1 MNNPA
6 PAGSALIDQFTAFHA
21 ALADF
26 TRTLGA
32 QSAPAE
38 VRDQLASMIDGLAQ
52 DLDGRRAHDNG
63 NEARYLMAA
72 FADEVLIAT
81 EWEHQQAWIGFL
93 LEEKLFGSRNAG
105 DRVFARIGDLL
116 QARDPDRAELALPY
130 LYALALGFR
139 GRFGHGEK
147 DNAELGRMRAS
158 LFKLANGRDP
168 DPLFGGAL
176 DSSEQALARRL
187 MPRAYRNMVLD
198 AAPVMLPNPNRWLG
212 IFGCAVAFML
222 LAAFLVWEG
231 QTRALRM
238 HFRETA
244 PRDAHSVA
252 TQPAPPATSA
262 HGAAP

>member
-1 MNNPA
+1 MSNPA

-21 ALADF
+21 ALADY

-32 QSAPAE
+32 QSVPAE
-38 VRDQLASMIDGLAQ
+38 VRDQLAAIIDGLGQ
-52 DLDGRRAHDNG
+52 DLVGRRAHDNG

-72 FADEVLIAT
+72 FADEVLIAS
-81 EWEHQQAWIGFL
+81 EWEQRQAWIGFL

-139 GRFGHGEK
+139 GRFGRGDRE
-147 DNAELGRMRAS
+147 DAELARMRAA

-168 DPLFGGAL
+168 DPLFGGVDAGEH
-176 DSSEQALARRL
+176 DLARRL
-187 MPRAYRNMVLD
+187 MPRGYRNMVLD

-212 IFGCAVAFML
+212 IFGCAVVLML
-222 LAAFLVWEG
+222 VAAFTVWEL
-231 QTRALRM
+231 QTRDLRR
-238 HFRETA
+238 HFKETA
-244 PRDAHSVA
+244 PQEGHPVA
-252 TQPAPPATSA
+252 TQAAPPSA
-262 HGAAP
+262 SAQGAAP

>member
-1 MNNPA
+1 MPA

-21 ALADF
+21 ALAEF

-32 QSAPAE
+32 QTPPNE
-38 VRDQLASMIDGLAQ
+38 VRDQLAAKIDGLAQ
-52 DLDGRRAHDNG
+52 DLDGRRAFDNG
-63 NEARYLMAA
+63 CEARYLMAA
-72 FADEVLIAT
+72 FADEMLIAA

-105 DRVFARIGDLL
+105 DRVFTRIGDLL

-139 GRFGHGEK
+139 GRFGHSDK
-147 DNAELGRMRAS
+147 DNAELGRMRCA

-168 DPLFGGAL
+168 DTLFGGAV
-176 DSSEQALARRL
+176 DSSEHDLARRL
-187 MPRAYRNMVLD
+187 MPRAYRSMVLD

-212 IFGCAVAFML
+212 IFGCAFALML
-222 LAAFLVWEG
+222 LASFLVWEG

-244 PRDAHSVA
+244 PRDGQAVA
-252 TQPAPPATSA
+252 REVPPPAA
-262 HGAAP
+262 PAQGGAP